1 MKITWLG
8 HSCFKIEENGY
19 VLITDPYTAGSVP
32 GYGALQEEADCV
44 LCSHGHGDHCAEGEI
59 KKRTGGVNPFEIE
72 TEGPGHTSGGT
83 ATRKEEV
90 KHEKADLRSI
100 FLFIIL

>member
-19 VLITDPYTAGSVP
+19 SVITDPYSAGSVP

-59 KKRTGGVNPFEIE
+59 RKLAGGSNPFEIE
-72 TEGPGHTSGGT
+72 
-83 ATRKEEV
+83 
-90 KHEKADLRSI
+90 
-100 FLFIIL
+100 FIA